1 MYDCL
6 SGFDVGDLCF
16 SIFKSYPTFFF
27 TNVLFFE
34 LVVCPLLLWKMLH
47 LTVAVPTTNTVGLDP
62 EQKCYFWLK

>member
-1 MYDCL
+1 MWVISALVFL
-6 SGFDVGDLCF
+6 SL
-16 SIFKSYPTFFF
+16 IPLFFF

>member
-1 MYDCL
+1 MTVCL
-6 SGFDVGDLCF
+6 GLMWVISALVFL
-16 SIFKSYPTFFF
+16 SLIPLFFF

-62 EQKCYFWLK
+62 EQKCCFWLK

>member
-1 MYDCL
+1 MTVCL
-6 SGFDVGDLCF
+6 GLMWVISALVFL
-16 SIFKSYPTFFF
+16 SLIPLFFF

>member
-1 MYDCL
+1 MWVISALVFL
-6 SGFDVGDLCF
+6 SL
-16 SIFKSYPTFFF
+16 IPLFFF

-47 LTVAVPTTNTVGLDP
+47 LTVAVPTTNIVGLDP